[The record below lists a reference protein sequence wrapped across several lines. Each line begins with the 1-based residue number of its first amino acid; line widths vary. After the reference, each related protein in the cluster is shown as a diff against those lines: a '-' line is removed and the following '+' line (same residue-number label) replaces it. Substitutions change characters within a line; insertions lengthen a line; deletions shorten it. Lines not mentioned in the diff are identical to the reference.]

1 MQNVSFLP
9 KVQSRS
15 QAFPSCGGK
24 TLVVAQAAQTLNV
37 LYILN
42 IYTEYLTVII
52 FNNEI
57 IQKIL
62 AV

>member
-1 MQNVSFLP
+1 MVT
-9 KVQSRS
+9 RD
-15 QAFPSCGGK
+15 G
-24 TLVVAQAAQTLNV
+24 TQAAQSLSG

-62 AV
+62 KIYVKNISHLLINRMHLLCFWV

>member
-1 MQNVSFLP
+1 MSP
-9 KVQSRS
+9 
-15 QAFPSCGGK
+15 
-24 TLVVAQAAQTLNV
+24 QAAQSLSG

-57 IQKIL
+57 IQRLNIPHKYSKYIDHSDIGSPVMSH
-62 AV
+62 A